1 MPRKGK
7 AKEQGKATYEGAVK
21 FSIFLSACAG
31 NQNSNIQ
38 ADVFFY
44 FAEFT
49 AEQSPPGLF
58 ALSQTER
65 NAAALEGIS
74 AKWIS
79 MALTYLFR
87 KATKKVKHFNKE
99 KLIDKI
105 AMEQD
110 EILFSRNRMLD
121 TMNFAEM
128 EDLGIRDLPVMGIK
142 TNIPVLD
149 MHSPMAYCIAQH
161 IHWNVTQHRGI
172 KTCNRKSLQHCMIV
186 QGMSLYKELAHDCLW
201 CSRKRKRKRLL
212 EVGMGPVSSVS
223 YRSSILVLQG

>member
-21 FSIFLSACAG
+21 FSIFLSAYAG

-87 KATKKVKHFNKE
+87 KATKKVKHVNKE

-105 AMEQD
+105 AME
-110 EILFSRNRMLD
+110 
-121 TMNFAEM
+121 
-128 EDLGIRDLPVMGIK
+128 
-142 TNIPVLD
+142 
-149 MHSPMAYCIAQH
+149 
-161 IHWNVTQHRGI
+161 
-172 KTCNRKSLQHCMIV
+172 
-186 QGMSLYKELAHDCLW
+186 
-201 CSRKRKRKRLL
+201 
-212 EVGMGPVSSVS
+212 
-223 YRSSILVLQG
+223 

>member
-21 FSIFLSACAG
+21 FSIFLSAYAG

-74 AKWIS
+74 AKWVN
-79 MALTYLFR
+79 MHAP
-87 KATKKVKHFNKE
+87 
-99 KLIDKI
+99 
-105 AMEQD
+105 
-110 EILFSRNRMLD
+110 
-121 TMNFAEM
+121 
-128 EDLGIRDLPVMGIK
+128 DLL
-142 TNIPVLD
+142 
-149 MHSPMAYCIAQH
+149 
-161 IHWNVTQHRGI
+161 
-172 KTCNRKSLQHCMIV
+172 V
-186 QGMSLYKELAHDCLW
+186 QEGH
-201 CSRKRKRKRLL
+201 
-212 EVGMGPVSSVS
+212 
-223 YRSSILVLQG
+223 